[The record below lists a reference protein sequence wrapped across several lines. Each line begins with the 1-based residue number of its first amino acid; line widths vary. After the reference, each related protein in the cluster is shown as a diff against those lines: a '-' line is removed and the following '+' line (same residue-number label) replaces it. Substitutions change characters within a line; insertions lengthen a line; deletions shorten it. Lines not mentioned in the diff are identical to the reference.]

1 MSFLPPNELSLSLGA
16 SFFALGLGA
25 RTPTERGVDEEVEAT
40 APSDSVEVGALS
52 YPLTSVGRS

>member
-1 MSFLPPNELSLSLGA
+1 MSFRPPNELSLSLGA

-40 APSDSVEVGALS
+40 TASDSVEVGALS
-52 YPLTSVGRS
+52 